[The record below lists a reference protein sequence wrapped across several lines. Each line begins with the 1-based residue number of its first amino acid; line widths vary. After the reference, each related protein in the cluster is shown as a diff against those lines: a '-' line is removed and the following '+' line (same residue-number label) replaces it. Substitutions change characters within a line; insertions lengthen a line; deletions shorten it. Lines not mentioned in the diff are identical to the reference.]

1 MRSSICW
8 SILGAVG
15 IVSGISL
22 MMGSRDLKGLK
33 FINHEMVMQSISTEN
48 QKRVRST
55 DKSNP
60 LERND
65 CESVDNHGKAAEF
78 LDGNT

>member
-1 MRSSICW
+1 MCSSICW

-33 FINHEMVMQSISTEN
+33 FINHELVMQSISTEN
-48 QKRVRST
+48 QKELGRQI
-55 DKSNP
+55 NP
-60 LERND
+60 IRWKDMIVNR
-65 CESVDNHGKAAEF
+65 
-78 LDGNT
+78 